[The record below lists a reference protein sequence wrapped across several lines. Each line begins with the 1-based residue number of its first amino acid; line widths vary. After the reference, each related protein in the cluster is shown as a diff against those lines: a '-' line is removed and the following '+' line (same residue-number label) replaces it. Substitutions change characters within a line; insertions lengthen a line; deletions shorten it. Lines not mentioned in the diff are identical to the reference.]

1 MKKTR
6 NLLMTLFAGFLALA
20 GLLYVA
26 GEFLHYDYSF
36 LAHTSRQTQFIC
48 STVMILLTISLVP
61 LSLRLFKFRRINA
74 DLLQRKADA
83 LAFWGSL
90 RMVSLGLLLV
100 VNTFLY
106 FAFGFDSTYGYLAV
120 VILLTMPFVLPTLSR
135 CEAEV
140 APLPT
145 PEEALPAE
153 EQAAEETHEGESEA

>member
-48 STVMILLTISLVP
+48 STVMILLTICLVP

-106 FAFGFDSTYGYLAV
+106 FCLQGSIPLR
-120 VILLTMPFVLPTLSR
+120 LPGCRHPADDALCPSY
-135 CEAEV
+135 AE
-140 APLPT
+140 PLR
-145 PEEALPAE
+145 
-153 EQAAEETHEGESEA
+153 G